1 MSRVAPLP
9 LFLPRRGTRGLVK
22 EEWRSKMATIIDI
35 EGFFSRR
42 GIRMFD
48 VWLNSTAGLVAWG
61 SGWFFQRVGKRK
73 YAIDIKKRK
82 RRRPPLQDSSFSTL
96 DGSRNNESI
105 LLFGRLFSFFFFSI
119 DDNVSRTTTTKEFI
133 FQIASQGTMI
143 STDNFIG

>member
-9 LFLPRRGTRGLVK
+9 LFLLREGTRGLVK

-48 VWLNSTAGLVAWG
+48 VWLNSTAGLVAWA

-82 RRRPPLQDSSFSTL
+82 RRRPLLQDPSFSTL

-133 FQIASQGTMI
+133 FQIASQGTI
-143 STDNFIG
+143 FRRIIL

>member
-1 MSRVAPLP
+1 MSRVAPLL
-9 LFLPRRGTRGLVK
+9 LFLPRGGTRGLVK

-48 VWLNSTAGLVAWG
+48 VWLNSTARLVASG

-105 LLFGRLFSFFFFSI
+105 LLFGRLFSFFFLRSM
-119 DDNVSRTTTTKEFI
+119 TTFRPRKNLF
-133 FQIASQGTMI
+133 FKSLHKGR
-143 STDNFIG
+143 

>member
-1 MSRVAPLP
+1 MSRIAPLP
-9 LFLPRRGTRGLVK
+9 LFLPRGGTRGLVK

-48 VWLNSTAGLVAWG
+48 VWLNSTAGLVAWA
-61 SGWFFQRVGKRK
+61 SSWFFQRVGKRK

-133 FQIASQGTMI
+133 FQIASQGTI
-143 STDNFIG
+143 FRRIIL

>member
-48 VWLNSTAGLVAWG
+48 VWLNSTARLVAWG

-105 LLFGRLFSFFFFSI
+105 LLFGRLFSFFFLRSM
-119 DDNVSRTTTTKEFI
+119 TTFRAPRPRKNLF
-133 FQIASQGTMI
+133 FKSLHKGR
-143 STDNFIG
+143 

>member
-9 LFLPRRGTRGLVK
+9 LFLPRGGTRGLVK

-82 RRRPPLQDSSFSTL
+82 RRRPPLQDPSFSTL

-105 LLFGRLFSFFFFSI
+105 LLFGRLFSFFFSI

-133 FQIASQGTMI
+133 FQIASQGTI
-143 STDNFIG
+143 FRRIIL

>member
-9 LFLPRRGTRGLVK
+9 LFLPRGGTRGLVK

-48 VWLNSTAGLVAWG
+48 VWLNSTARLVAWG

-82 RRRPPLQDSSFSTL
+82 RRRLPLQDSSFSTL

-133 FQIASQGTMI
+133 FQIASQGTI
-143 STDNFIG
+143 FRRIIL

>member
-9 LFLPRRGTRGLVK
+9 LFLPRGGTRGLVK

-48 VWLNSTAGLVAWG
+48 VWLNSTARLVAWG

-82 RRRPPLQDSSFSTL
+82 RRRPPLQDPSFSTL
-96 DGSRNNESI
+96 DGSRNNDSS
-105 LLFGRLFSFFFFSI
+105 LRKPFFFFFFSI

>member
-9 LFLPRRGTRGLVK
+9 LFLPRGGTRGLVK

-48 VWLNSTAGLVAWG
+48 VWLNSTAGLVAWS

-133 FQIASQGTMI
+133 FQIASQGTI
-143 STDNFIG
+143 FRRIIL

>member
-1 MSRVAPLP
+1 MSRVAPLL
-9 LFLPRRGTRGLVK
+9 LFLPRGGTRGLVK

-48 VWLNSTAGLVAWG
+48 VWLNSTARLVAWG

-133 FQIASQGTMI
+133 FQIASQGTI
-143 STDNFIG
+143 FRRIIL